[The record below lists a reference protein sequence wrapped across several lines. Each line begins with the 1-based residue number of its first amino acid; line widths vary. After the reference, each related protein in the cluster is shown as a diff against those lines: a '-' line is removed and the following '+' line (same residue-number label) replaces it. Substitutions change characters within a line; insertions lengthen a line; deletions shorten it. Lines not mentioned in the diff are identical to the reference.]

1 MRDWLVPVIVA
12 VLSGGAIP
20 GIGMLVKVFRGRG
33 RDRVDAVDAL
43 SETARKWVA
52 EFEKEAHEARAEAR
66 EARAEVRAC
75 RAEAHALADELRSL
89 RLAILH
95 PAATIDGLREL
106 VRAGRSPG
114 ENGTGGVDL
123 RRP

>member
-1 MRDWLVPVIVA
+1 MKDWLVPIIVA

-20 GIGMLVKVFRGRG
+20 GIGMLVKAVRGRG
-33 RDRVDAVDAL
+33 RDRVDAVEAL

-52 EFEKEAHEARAEAR
+52 EFEAEATQARAELR
-66 EARAEVRAC
+66 TC
-75 RAEAHALADELRSL
+75 RAEAHQLGDELRQL

-106 VRAGRSPG
+106 VRAGHG
-114 ENGTGGVDL
+114 GGDNGHGRVNLT
-123 RRP
+123 RP

>member
-1 MRDWLVPVIVA
+1 VKDWLVPIVVALLTGGVGSA
-12 VLSGGAIP
+12 VRPIVQA
-20 GIGMLVKVFRGRG
+20 FRGRG
-33 RDRVDAVDAL
+33 RARVDAVEAL

-52 EFEKEAHEARAEAR
+52 EFEADATEARAEAR
-66 EARAEVRAC
+66 QTRVELRAC
-75 RAEAHALADELRSL
+75 RQEAHALADEIRQL

-106 VRAGRSPG
+106 VRAGHGGG
-114 ENGTGGVDL
+114 ENGVNL